1 MFCFG
6 LGNAQGIFPA
16 ISYVCKNAFSQ
27 CEHDNFYAVLT
38 PHIAELVPALREE
51 SSLRLFG
58 HL

>member
-16 ISYVCKNAFSQ
+16 ISYVCKKAFSQ
-27 CEHDNFYAVLT
+27 CEHDNFYAVLKS
-38 PHIAELVPALREE
+38 HIVELVHALRGE